1 MPEENFIKLHKG
13 GYTGD
18 KTQMIFVGGTFRHI
32 SMLSGKMLYVDDA
45 KFRYTACQWNEAE
58 AVREVG
64 NRIHPKMYGNL
75 EERRV
80 KVWFLYH
87 KS

>member
-1 MPEENFIKLHKG
+1 MPEENLIKLHKG

-18 KTQMIFVGGTFRHI
+18 KTQMIFLGGTFRDTL
-32 SMLSGKMLYVDDA
+32 MLSGKMLYVDDA
-45 KFRYTACQWNEAE
+45 KFRYTSRQWIEVE
-58 AVREVG
+58 AVRKVG
-64 NRIHPKMYGNL
+64 NHIHPKMYGDL

-80 KVWFLYH
+80 KVWLLYH